1 MSAGADALRAEL
13 ARAAR
18 TLGAPADVAPLLER
32 PRDPAFG
39 DWATN
44 IAMVLSKPLGRKPR
58 ELAQQLIESMDR
70 AAAGLASAEI
80 AGPGF
85 INFRLSTDTV
95 ANGITALV
103 AAGDGFGRS
112 DAGAGRSVVVEF
124 VSANPTGPLHVGHG
138 RQAALGDTISALLEW
153 TGWRV
158 SREFYYNDAG
168 AQIDNLALSTQARIR
183 ALNGAPLAIPEG
195 GYHGA
200 YIAEIAERY
209 VAAHPQDARGS
220 DLDAVRRFAVQE
232 LRKEQDRDMQA
243 FGVGFDTYYLESS
256 LYADGRV
263 EKTVQELVASGRTY
277 EKDGA
282 LFLSTT
288 AYGDDQDRV
297 MRKSA
302 EKGNGYTYFVPD
314 VAYHETKWE
323 RGFRRAI
330 NVQGADH
337 HSTVTRVRAGLQALN
352 IGIPADYPE
361 YALHQM
367 VTVLKGG
374 EEVKLSKRAGSYVT
388 VRELIDEVGRD
399 AVRYFFLM
407 RKGDSQLSFD
417 VDLAR
422 SQSEENPVYYIQMA
436 HARLAGIFRVGGID
450 AANIATD
457 VDFSV
462 LALPQETELMKAL
475 LDFPVLVAGAAEALE
490 PHRVATYL
498 HDTAGRI
505 HHWYHAAHVL
515 NEPEP
520 ITRAR
525 LLLARAAQI
534 VVRNGLTMLGISAP
548 DRM

>member
-1 MSAGADALRAEL
+1 MSAGADALRSEL

-18 TLGAPADVAPLLER
+18 ALGAPDEISPVLER

-44 IAMVLSKPLGRKPR
+44 LAMVLSKPLGRKPR
-58 ELAQQLIESMDR
+58 ELAKELIDSIDTS
-70 AAAGLASAEI
+70 AAGLASAEI

-85 INFRLSTDTV
+85 INFRLRTDTV
-95 ANGITALV
+95 ARGIRALV
-103 AAGDGFGRS
+103 SEGDRYGRS

-138 RQAALGDTISALLEW
+138 RQAALGDAISALLEW
-153 TGWRV
+153 TGWHV

-168 AQIDNLALSTQARIR
+168 AQIEQLARSTQARVR
-183 ALNGAPLAIPEG
+183 ELAGAPLAIPEG

-209 VAAHPQDARGS
+209 VAEHPHDAGGE
-220 DLDAVRRFAVQE
+220 DLEALRRFAVQE

-243 FGVGFDTYYLESS
+243 FGVAFDTYYLESS
-256 LYADGRV
+256 LYTDGRV
-263 EKTVQELVASGRTY
+263 EQTVNELIASGRTY

-282 LFLSTT
+282 LFLATT

-302 EKGNGYTYFVPD
+302 EKGGSYTYFVPD
-314 VAYHETKWE
+314 VAYHETKWQ

-337 HSTVTRVRAGLQALN
+337 HSTVTRVRAGLQALD
-352 IGIPADYPE
+352 IGIPPDYPE

-374 EEVKLSKRAGSYVT
+374 EEVKLSKRAGTYVT

-422 SQSEENPVYYIQMA
+422 SQSEDNPVYYIQMA
-436 HARLAGIFRVGGID
+436 HARLAGIFRVGAIQ
-450 AANIATD
+450 ANDISTE
-457 VDFSV
+457 VDFAV
-462 LALPQETELMKAL
+462 LALPEEVALMKAL
-475 LDFPVLVAGAAEALE
+475 LDFPALVAGAAEALE

-498 HDTAGRI
+498 HDTAGKV
-505 HHWYHAAHVL
+505 HHWYHRAHVL

-534 VVRNGLTMLGISAP
+534 VLRNGLTMLGISAP